1 MHRRYVKGWIDYF
14 FYLLG
19 VCQVHINQFLLGNGM
34 VILVNEEK
42 CFQMYLQ
49 CIMCIGT
56 ASKPTKRKIFDV
68 MSVSPEETLIIKMTP
83 DRKNLQYAVQYVE
96 NSIPMTDLFST
107 ILYEV
112 KNNKEKTRRTIVYS
126 FARCKTNVPYYGGC
140 SSCI

>member
-1 MHRRYVKGWIDYF
+1 MDWLFFLSSRCLPGTHKPVPFRKWYGNLGERREIFSNV
-14 FYLLG
+14 
-19 VCQVHINQFLLGNGM
+19 
-34 VILVNEEK
+34 
-42 CFQMYLQ
+42 Q
-49 CIMCIGT
+49 CIMCTGT

-96 NSIPMTDLFST
+96 DSIPMTDLFST

-112 KNNKEKTRRTIVYS
+112 KNNKEKTKRTIVYS